1 MNAEMKSINGRQMP
15 SPERVSLRPG
25 GKILLVEDDLP
36 TLEVLSLFLERFY
49 PLIACSSGE
58 SALHVLD
65 TNPDVDLILTDLR
78 MPGVS
83 GCDVLRS
90 AIQYARRTSRSVPA
104 IVLTGHG
111 TSEDEQQAT
120 SLGARY
126 FQRKPIDLRQLLA
139 TIEKYLATG
148 EAQRPREETAA

>member
-1 MNAEMKSINGRQMP
+1 MP
-15 SPERVSLRPG
+15 SPERVPPRSG

-58 SALHVLD
+58 SAIHVLD

-83 GCDVLRS
+83 GYDVLRS
-90 AIQYARRTSRSVPA
+90 AIQYSRRTDRIVPA

-111 TSEDEQQAT
+111 TPEDEHQAT
-120 SLGARY
+120 SLGARC
-126 FQRKPIDLRQLLA
+126 FQRKPIDLRQLLG
-139 TIEKYLATG
+139 TIDKYLATG
-148 EAQRPREETAA
+148 KAQCSREECAV